1 MVRPGCGCR
10 SGLVFVTLSVAMRLG
25 YQIIV
30 DIDALGA
37 PQGMA
42 PRWPGGLIGG
52 VLGKIVG
59 MLWFKVARI
68 AS

>member
-30 DIDALGA
+30 DIDALA
-37 PQGMA
+37 R
-42 PRWPGGLIGG
+42 PRAWLLVGLAALIGG
-52 VLGKIVG
+52 VLGKVVG